1 MYAALGIDQPHQAPP
16 HAYAAPPHHAPPQAA
31 SSTTVPQHWPAAPHS
46 HYTGQYPARYISENV
61 LPTIAPRHDAQGMES
76 KKRNYP
82 EAADI
87 DRYHRWAQE
96 RAQTHQSTGPREAA
110 REVEMPQVY
119 VPSTGS
125 FALLDRPIPIP
136 YTTSSHTPGAPSLPG
151 AALYEK
157 TKLAKSDRTP
167 EPSRKHEG
175 TTNKRSSSPPPLLQN
190 HKVRRL
196 EHPQARQ
203 ESRQSYT
210 VAKQPVGMS
219 EPPRGT
225 QHNPLEIPSSPER
238 APQHVASQKKKK
250 QKYYAVAVGH
260 EMGIYTEWD
269 KVKLQT
275 DGYPGAKHKAFA
287 TRAEAVDWFRENQ
300 RPINQESRKQA
311 DYLDRAEW
319 HYVQQGH
326 SGLYGHPAS
335 GPGRPPYDAEALR
348 IYRQEINIME
358 QKRHAELG
366 IEPPL
371 ELDEE
376 LELPYA
382 VFNAASPHKATEIS
396 LDPDPV
402 LKPEQQKVVDLI
414 LEGHNVF
421 YTGSAGCGKSTIL
434 KAFVKQMSLRGKRVK
449 IVAPTNLAALNVG
462 GVTTW
467 SFAGWT
473 PDSMKKSLA
482 TLMKNAS
489 GKEVWE
495 RFDKTDVLVID
506 EISMVENLLFER
518 LNHIMKASIGE
529 KRGGGP
535 FGGVQV
541 IVTGDFCQL
550 SPVRPF
556 QYCIGCGW
564 ELIRDNQWRPK
575 EYRCENK
582 HCGEDVFQDID
593 KWAFR
598 SKAWEECNFKHI
610 NLTEIHRQS
619 DKKFISILQKI
630 RTDGVILK
638 PHGHILLNHTSET
651 EGAIKLFARRD
662 DVDRVNNE
670 NISQLPAEPVTYKC
684 VDHFDWKPH
693 HKDDTSMEKNA
704 RPGEDGTLAALKE
717 HRYEIYVHL
726 KEGMRVVLQA
736 NLDASAGLVNGSQ
749 GTIIGFEP
757 FDEKRLPRKPENRN
771 EAGASD
777 ANFTRGTYAR
787 YFEEQIKFF
796 AKQNKSQ
803 PWPIVKFDNGLER
816 TIFADATASE
826 LGNEEP
832 YSLLSRTQIPLMAGY
847 AITVHKS
854 QGMTLE
860 RVIVDLSR
868 AFEPSQ
874 IYVALSR
881 ARSLKGLKVIG
892 LPRTNLGGANEQ
904 VKEFFEKFLKKTST

>member
-1 MYAALGIDQPHQAPP
+1 MDTYYRQ
-16 HAYAAPPHHAPPQAA
+16 
-31 SSTTVPQHWPAAPHS
+31 
-46 HYTGQYPARYISENV
+46 
-61 LPTIAPRHDAQGMES
+61 
-76 KKRNYP
+76 
-82 EAADI
+82 
-87 DRYHRWAQE
+87 AQE
-96 RAQTHQSTGPREAA
+96 REAYQSTVSRQAA
-110 REVEMPQVY
+110 RESETSKVY

-125 FALLDRPIPIP
+125 FAPLARPVSIP
-136 YTTSSHTPGAPSLPG
+136 YTTSQHASGAPSLPG
-151 AALYEK
+151 AALYAK
-157 TKLAKSDRTP
+157 TKLEKTERVP
-167 EPSRKHEG
+167 EPSRHHEG
-175 TTNKRSSSPPPLLQN
+175 TTNKRSRSPPPSLQN
-190 HKVRRL
+190 HKVRRI

-203 ESRQSYT
+203 ESRQSNS
-210 VAKQPVGMS
+210 VIKQPVGMS

-238 APQHVASQKKKK
+238 ATQHVASLKNKKK
-250 QKYYAVAVGH
+250 KYYAVAVGYNT
-260 EMGIYTEWD
+260 GVCTEWD
-269 KVKLQT
+269 TVKLRT

-287 TRAEAVDWFRENQ
+287 TEPEAIDWFVKNY
-300 RPINQESRKQA
+300 RPVGEEFRKQS
-311 DYLDRAEW
+311 DYLDRSEW
-319 HYVQQGH
+319 HYVQQNQ
-326 SGLYGHPAS
+326 SEFPGHPAS
-335 GPGRPPYDAEALR
+335 GPGRPPYDGEVLR
-348 IYRQEINIME
+348 IYRQETKTME

-366 IEPPL
+366 TGPPIEL
-371 ELDEE
+371 EEE
-376 LELPYA
+376 LELLHPTSH
-382 VFNAASPHKATEIS
+382 AASLHKATEIS

-582 HCGEDVFQDID
+582 HCREDVFQDVD

-598 SKAWEECNFKHI
+598 SKAWEGCNFKHI

-670 NISQLPAEPVTYKC
+670 NISKLPAEAITYKC
-684 VDHFDWKPH
+684 VDHFDWKDQ

-736 NLDASAGLVNGSQ
+736 NFDASAGLVNGSQ

-757 FDEKRLPRKPENRN
+757 FDEKRLPRKQENRN
-771 EAGASD
+771 EAGGPG

-787 YFEEQIKFF
+787 YFEEQIKIFG
-796 AKQNKSQ
+796 KQNKSQ
-803 PWPIVKFDNGLER
+803 PWPIVKFDNGLQR

-874 IYVALSR
+874 IYVARMSFTSSHFLCQANKSTVSR